1 MGSLFR
7 LTGDTVTPSA
17 GTRVLKAS
25 EAAVLLEANAVLDAA
40 RERVADMERKAGEAY
55 ERRREEG
62 YRDGVEEG
70 RLEHAEKVMETVL
83 SSVEYIEG
91 IEATL
96 VNVVAVAVRKVIGEI
111 DENERI
117 VRIVRNALVTVRN
130 QQHVTIRVA
139 PADEKA
145 VREGLASMLAS
156 VPGVKVGELCIL
168 RNPWEDWTLR
178 AEVVGFVKQ
187 VALLTPLGDLQGIS
201 PATEVIPT
209 GEIHSVP
216 VGEDLLGRVLNGLG
230 DPIDGGP
237 PLKPRT
243 HYPVYA
249 DPPNPMLRKIIDKPI
264 SLGLRVLDGVLT
276 CGEGQRMGIFAAAG
290 GGKSTLLSSI
300 IKGCSADV
308 CVLALIGERGREV
321 REFIENDLGPE
332 GRKKAVL
339 VVSTSD
345 RSSMER
351 LKAAYTAT
359 AVAEYFRDQHKSVLL
374 MMDSVT
380 RFGRAQREIGLAAG
394 EPPTRRGF
402 PPSVFSTLPK
412 LMERAG
418 NSDKG
423 SITALYTVLVEGDDM
438 TEPIADETRSILD
451 GHIILS
457 RKLAAAN
464 HYPAIDVQASVSRVM
479 NAIVT
484 KEHKKAAQALRKVLA
499 KFAEVE
505 LLVQI
510 GEYKKGSD
518 KEADDALAR
527 INAVNAFLRQGLDE
541 KSTFEE
547 TLQALYKV
555 VA

>member
-1 MGSLFR
+1 MAF
-7 LTGDTVTPSA
+7 
-17 GTRVLKAS
+17 
-25 EAAVLLEANAVLDAA
+25 
-40 RERVADMERKAGEAY
+40 
-55 ERRREEG
+55 
-62 YRDGVEEG
+62 
-70 RLEHAEKVMETVL
+70 
-83 SSVEYIEG
+83 EYISSLLKDTIQSTNPVEVRG
-91 IEATL
+91 RVEQ
-96 VNVVAVAVRKVIGEI
+96 VVGTIIRAV
-111 DENERI
+111 
-117 VRIVRNALVTVRN
+117 
-130 QQHVTIRVA
+130 
-139 PADEKA
+139 
-145 VREGLASMLAS
+145 

-168 RNPWEDWTLR
+168 RNPWEKWELK

-209 GEIHSVP
+209 GTIHSIP
-216 VGEDLLGRVLNGLG
+216 VGECLLGRVLDGLG
-230 DPIDGGP
+230 NPIDKGA
-237 PLKPRT
+237 PLKPQGY
-243 HYPVYA
+243 YPVYA
-249 DPPNPMLRKIIDKPI
+249 APPNPMQRKIIDKPI

-321 REFIENDLGPE
+321 REFIEHDLGEE

-359 AVAEYFRDQHKSVLL
+359 AIAEYFRDQQKKVLL

-457 RKLAAAN
+457 RKLASAN
-464 HYPAIDVQASVSRVM
+464 HYPAIDVQQSVSRVM
-479 NAIVT
+479 NAIVS
-484 KEHKKAAQALRKVLA
+484 KEQKLDAQVLRKILA
-499 KFAEVE
+499 KYAEVE

-510 GEYKKGSD
+510 GEYKKGTD
-518 KEADDALAR
+518 PEADFALDK
-527 INAVNAFLRQGLDE
+527 INAVNSFLKQGLEE

-547 TLQALYKV
+547 TLKALHTAV
-555 VA
+555 Q

>member
-1 MGSLFR
+1 MAFEYIGSL
-7 LTGDTVTPSA
+7 LE
-17 GTRVLKAS
+17 
-25 EAAVLLEANAVLDAA
+25 EAVQGA
-40 RERVADMERKAGEAY
+40 
-55 ERRREEG
+55 
-62 YRDGVEEG
+62 
-70 RLEHAEKVMETVL
+70 T
-83 SSVEYIEG
+83 SVEIRGRVEQ
-91 IEATL
+91 
-96 VNVVAVAVRKVIGEI
+96 VVGTIIRAV
-111 DENERI
+111 
-117 VRIVRNALVTVRN
+117 
-130 QQHVTIRVA
+130 
-139 PADEKA
+139 
-145 VREGLASMLAS
+145 

-168 RNPWEDWTLR
+168 KNPWEDFTLK
-178 AEVVGFVKQ
+178 AEVVGFVKN
-187 VALLTPLGDLQGIS
+187 VALLSPLGSCQGVS

-209 GEIHSVP
+209 GEILSVP
-216 VGEDLLGRVLNGLG
+216 VGEELLGRVLDGLG
-230 DPIDGGP
+230 QPIDGGP
-237 PLKPRT
+237 ALKTRH
-243 HYPVYA
+243 HYPVFA
-249 DPPNPMLRKIIDKPI
+249 EAPNPMTRKIISRPL
-264 SLGLRVLDGVLT
+264 SLGLRSLDGMLT

-300 IKGCSADV
+300 IKGCSAEV

-321 REFIENDLGPE
+321 REFIEHDLGPE

-351 LKAAYTAT
+351 LKAAYTST
-359 AVAEYFRDQHKSVLL
+359 AIAEYFRDQGKSVLL

-402 PPSVFSTLPK
+402 PPSVFSELPK

-418 NSDKG
+418 NNDKG

-451 GHIILS
+451 GHIVLS
-457 RKLAAAN
+457 RKLAARN

-479 NAIVT
+479 NAIVS
-484 KEHKKAAQALRKVLA
+484 KEHKKDAQRLRQILA

-510 GEYKKGSD
+510 GEYKKEAD
-518 KEADDALAR
+518 KEADDALAH
-527 INAVNAFLRQGLDE
+527 IDKVNAFLKQGLSE

-547 TLQALYKV
+547 TLQALAQAV
-555 VA
+555 R

>member
-1 MGSLFR
+1 
-7 LTGDTVTPSA
+7 
-17 GTRVLKAS
+17 
-25 EAAVLLEANAVLDAA
+25 
-40 RERVADMERKAGEAY
+40 
-55 ERRREEG
+55 
-62 YRDGVEEG
+62 
-70 RLEHAEKVMETVL
+70 
-83 SSVEYIEG
+83 
-91 IEATL
+91 
-96 VNVVAVAVRKVIGEI
+96 
-111 DENERI
+111 
-117 VRIVRNALVTVRN
+117 
-130 QQHVTIRVA
+130 
-139 PADEKA
+139 
-145 VREGLASMLAS
+145 
-156 VPGVKVGELCIL
+156 
-168 RNPWEDWTLR
+168 
-178 AEVVGFVKQ
+178 
-187 VALLTPLGDLQGIS
+187 
-201 PATEVIPT
+201 
-209 GEIHSVP
+209 
-216 VGEDLLGRVLNGLG
+216 
-230 DPIDGGP
+230 
-237 PLKPRT
+237 
-243 HYPVYA
+243 VYA
-249 DPPNPMLRKIIDKPI
+249 DPPNPMLRRIIDRPI

-300 IKGCSADV
+300 IKNCSADV

-321 REFIENDLGPE
+321 REFIEHDLGPE
-332 GRKKAVL
+332 GKKRSVV

-345 RSSMER
+345 RSAMER

-359 AVAEYFRDQHKSVLL
+359 AIAEYFRDQGRSALL
-374 MMDSVT
+374 LMDSVT

-451 GHIILS
+451 GHIVLS

-464 HYPAIDVQASVSRVM
+464 HYPAVDVQASVSRVM
-479 NAIVT
+479 NAVVS
-484 KEHKKAAQALRKVLA
+484 KEHKEAAQKLRKILA

-518 KEADDALAR
+518 ADADAALSR
-527 INAVNAFLRQGLDE
+527 IDGVNKFLRQGLNE

-547 TLQALYKV
+547 TLKALATV
-555 VA
+555 VS

>member
-1 MGSLFR
+1 MAFEYI
-7 LTGDTVTPSA
+7 GD
-17 GTRVLKAS
+17 
-25 EAAVLLEANAVLDAA
+25 LLE
-40 RERVADMERKAGEAY
+40 E
-55 ERRREEG
+55 
-62 YRDGVEEG
+62 
-70 RLEHAEKVMETVL
+70 
-83 SSVEYIEG
+83 
-91 IEATL
+91 
-96 VNVVAVAVRKVIGEI
+96 AVRDVNPLETRGRVEQ
-111 DENERI
+111 
-117 VRIVRNALVTVRN
+117 VVG
-130 QQHVTIRVA
+130 TIIR
-139 PADEKA
+139 A
-145 VREGLASMLAS
+145 V
-156 VPGVKVGELCIL
+156 VPGVKVGELCLL
-168 RNPWEDWTLR
+168 RNPWEDWSLK
-178 AEVVGFVKQ
+178 AEVVGFVRN
-187 VALLTPLGDLQGIS
+187 VALLSPLGNMQGIS

-209 GEIHSVP
+209 GEILSVP
-216 VGEDLLGRVLNGLG
+216 VGYELLGRVVDGLG
-230 DPIDGGP
+230 QAMDGGQ
-237 PLKPRT
+237 
-243 HYPVYA
+243 V
-249 DPPNPMLRKIIDKPI
+249 ISKPI
-264 SLGLRVLDGVLT
+264 SLGLRVIDGVLT

-300 IKGCSADV
+300 LKGCTADV

-321 REFIENDLGPE
+321 REFIERDIGPE

-359 AVAEYFRDQHKSVLL
+359 AIAEYFRDQGKSVLL

-402 PPSVFSTLPK
+402 PPSVFSELPK

-451 GHIILS
+451 GHIVLS

-479 NAIVT
+479 NAVVD
-484 KEHKKAAQALRKVLA
+484 KEHKAAAQALRKILA
-499 KFAEVE
+499 KYAEVE

-510 GEYKKGSD
+510 GEYKKGAD
-518 KEADDALAR
+518 AEADFALGH
-527 INAVNAFLRQGLDE
+527 IQAVNAFLRQGLEE
-541 KSTFEE
+541 KSSFEE
-547 TLQALYKV
+547 TLAALKKV
-555 VA
+555 VL

>member
-1 MGSLFR
+1 MSFEYI
-7 LTGDTVTPSA
+7 
-17 GTRVLKAS
+17 GT
-25 EAAVLLEANAVLDAA
+25 LLEEAVQ
-40 RERVADMERKAGEAY
+40 
-55 ERRREEG
+55 
-62 YRDGVEEG
+62 
-70 RLEHAEKVMETVL
+70 TTT
-83 SSVEYIEG
+83 SVEIRGRVEQ
-91 IEATL
+91 
-96 VNVVAVAVRKVIGEI
+96 VVGTIIRAV
-111 DENERI
+111 
-117 VRIVRNALVTVRN
+117 
-130 QQHVTIRVA
+130 
-139 PADEKA
+139 
-145 VREGLASMLAS
+145 
-156 VPGVKVGELCIL
+156 VPGVKVGEICML
-168 RNPWEDWTLR
+168 RNPWDDWTLQ
-178 AEVVGFVKQ
+178 AEVVGFAKQ
-187 VALLTPLGDLQGIS
+187 TALLTPLGDLQGIS

-216 VGEDLLGRVLNGLG
+216 VGEDLLGRVLDGLG
-230 DPIDGGP
+230 NPIDGAGP
-237 PLKPRT
+237 LTPRT
-243 HYPVYA
+243 RYPVYA
-249 DPPNPMLRKIIDKPI
+249 DPPNPMLRRIIDRPI
-264 SLGLRVLDGVLT
+264 SLGLRVLDGILT

-300 IKGCSADV
+300 IKGCSAEI

-321 REFIENDLGPE
+321 REFIEHDLGPE

-359 AVAEYFRDQHKSVLL
+359 AIAEYFRDQGKSVLL

-402 PPSVFSTLPK
+402 PPSVFSTLPR
-412 LMERAG
+412 LMERSG

-464 HYPAIDVQASVSRVM
+464 HYPAIDVLASVSRVM
-479 NAIVT
+479 NSIVT
-484 KEHKKAAQALRKVLA
+484 KEHKTAAQKLRKILA

-518 KEADDALAR
+518 QEADEALSK
-527 INAVNAFLRQGLDE
+527 IDNINAFLRQGLNE
-541 KSTFEE
+541 FSTMNE
-547 TLQALYKV
+547 TIQALTKV
-555 VA
+555 VT

>member
-1 MGSLFR
+1 MAF
-7 LTGDTVTPSA
+7 
-17 GTRVLKAS
+17 
-25 EAAVLLEANAVLDAA
+25 
-40 RERVADMERKAGEAY
+40 
-55 ERRREEG
+55 
-62 YRDGVEEG
+62 
-70 RLEHAEKVMETVL
+70 
-83 SSVEYIEG
+83 EYITSLLKDTIQSTNPVEVRG
-91 IEATL
+91 RVEQ
-96 VNVVAVAVRKVIGEI
+96 VVGTIIRAV
-111 DENERI
+111 
-117 VRIVRNALVTVRN
+117 
-130 QQHVTIRVA
+130 
-139 PADEKA
+139 
-145 VREGLASMLAS
+145 

-168 RNPWEDWTLR
+168 RNPWEKWELK

-209 GEIHSVP
+209 GTIHSVP
-216 VGEDLLGRVLNGLG
+216 VGECLLGRVLDGLG
-230 DPIDGGP
+230 NPIDKGA
-237 PLKPRT
+237 PLKPQGY
-243 HYPVYA
+243 YPVYA
-249 DPPNPMLRKIIDKPI
+249 DPPNPMKRKIIDKPI
-264 SLGLRVLDGVLT
+264 SLGLRVLDGILT

-321 REFIENDLGPE
+321 REFIEHDLGEE
-332 GRKKAVL
+332 GKKKAVL

-359 AVAEYFRDQHKSVLL
+359 AIAEYFRDQQKKVLL

-457 RKLAAAN
+457 RKLASAN
-464 HYPAIDVQASVSRVM
+464 HYPAIDVQQSVSRVM
-479 NAIVT
+479 NAIVS
-484 KEHKKAAQALRKVLA
+484 KEQKQEAQILRKILA
-499 KFAEVE
+499 KYAEVE

-518 KEADDALAR
+518 PEADFALSK
-527 INAVNAFLRQGLDE
+527 INAVNSFLKQGLEE

-547 TLQALYKV
+547 TLKALHAAV
-555 VA
+555 Q

>member
-1 MGSLFR
+1 MAF
-7 LTGDTVTPSA
+7 
-17 GTRVLKAS
+17 
-25 EAAVLLEANAVLDAA
+25 
-40 RERVADMERKAGEAY
+40 
-55 ERRREEG
+55 
-62 YRDGVEEG
+62 
-70 RLEHAEKVMETVL
+70 
-83 SSVEYIEG
+83 EYIGELLKDAVHSTNPVEVRG
-91 IEATL
+91 RVEQ
-96 VNVVAVAVRKVIGEI
+96 VVG
-111 DENERI
+111 
-117 VRIVRNALVTVRN
+117 
-130 QQHVTIRVA
+130 TIIRA
-139 PADEKA
+139 I
-145 VREGLASMLAS
+145 

-168 RNPWEDWTLR
+168 RNPWENWELR
-178 AEVVGFVKQ
+178 AEVVGFIKQ

-209 GEIHSVP
+209 GTIHSVP
-216 VGEDLLGRVLNGLG
+216 VGECLLGRVLDGLG
-230 DPIDGGP
+230 NPIDGGD
-237 PLKPRT
+237 PLRPRGF
-243 HYPVYA
+243 YPVYS
-249 DPPNPMLRKIIDKPI
+249 DPPNPMTRKIIDKPI
-264 SLGLRVLDGVLT
+264 SLGLRVIDGVLT

-290 GGKSTLLSSI
+290 GGKSTLLSTI

-321 REFIENDLGPE
+321 REFIEHDLGEE
-332 GRKKAVL
+332 GKKKAVL

-359 AVAEYFRDQHKSVLL
+359 AVAEYFRDQNKKVLL

-457 RKLAAAN
+457 RKLASAN
-464 HYPAIDVQASVSRVM
+464 HYPAIDVLQSVSRVM
-479 NAIVT
+479 NSIVS
-484 KEHKKAAQALRKVLA
+484 KEHKKMAQELRKILA
-499 KFAEVE
+499 KYAEVE

-510 GEYKKGSD
+510 GEYKKGTD
-518 KEADDALAR
+518 PEADAALNK
-527 INAVNAFLRQGLDE
+527 ISAVNSFLKQGLDE
-541 KSTFEE
+541 KSSFEE
-547 TLQALYKV
+547 TLQALAQALK
-555 VA
+555 